1 MRNRYTLISAIILL
15 VLTMNSCFTNEPVL
29 SQLYNDRITLIVK
42 GTYESND
49 PYGWQGIYTDDGV
62 TTRGI
67 NFTNNINN
75 QSEVKWYID
84 LAEMRMAQGT
94 GKPSGDTNA
103 EYYMLFAQERQV
115 MCSDTSALYGKSLD
129 TCISENGTAKLN
141 AFFGDGLQIPA
152 VDVKAGDYNH
162 FTIYFRK
169 LVTWP
174 SEKYTAVAYSG
185 DLVTLFD
192 NRYIYGTNIENI
204 YQYKSTDFSTPVLFP
219 LQRTDLSLHV
229 EDSERPY
236 VMEVRIFLK
245 NLMMKHVMD
254 YTTTNEQISFVGP
267 SDWAANHQYNVAT
280 YQEAMGENMIFTA
293 RIYHPDDVGSIQV
306 TSGGGANCYFAV
318 VKSGESFDPLSRL
331 PLAATQATNN
341 YLIKNLPS
349 GSYDLYKTCDTKW
362 YKSGGLT
369 VEANKDGYPET
380 ATICNGG
387 LPITVTAGQVST
399 GGC

>member
-1 MRNRYTLISAIILL
+1 MKKRNILTTAIIFS
-15 VLTMNSCFTNEPVL
+15 VLMLNSCFTNEPVL

-62 TTRGI
+62 TTKGI
-67 NFTNNINN
+67 TFTNNVTN
-75 QSEVKWYID
+75 QSEIKWYID
-84 LAEMRMAQGT
+84 LAEMRMAQST
-94 GKPSGDTNA
+94 AKPSGDTNA

-152 VDVKAGDYNH
+152 VDVKAGDYKH

-174 SEKYTAVAYSG
+174 SEKYTAGGVYEG
-185 DLVTLFD
+185 NLVTLFD
-192 NRYIYGTNIENI
+192 NRYIYGTDIEGI
-204 YQYKSTDFSTPVLFP
+204 YQYKSTDLSTPVLFP

-254 YTTTNEQISFVGP
+254 YTLTNEQISFVGP
-267 SDWAANHQYNVAT
+267 SDWAANHQYSTAI
-280 YQEAMGENMIFTA
+280 YQKTMGENMIFTA
-293 RIYHPDDVGSIQV
+293 RIYHPDDVGSIQI
-306 TSGGGANCYFAV
+306 TMADAPNYCYWAV
-318 VKSGESFDPLSRL
+318 VKAGESFDPLARM
-331 PLAATQATNN
+331 PLAATQAKQN
-341 YLIKNLPS
+341 YQIKNLPS
-349 GSYDLYKTCDTKW
+349 GSYDLYKTCDPVGVKH
-362 YKSGGLT
+362 
-369 VEANKDGYPET
+369 DGYPET
-380 ATICNGG
+380 KYTCTAG
-387 LPITVTAGQVST
+387 ITVTAGQVVST
-399 GGC
+399 DGGVGCL